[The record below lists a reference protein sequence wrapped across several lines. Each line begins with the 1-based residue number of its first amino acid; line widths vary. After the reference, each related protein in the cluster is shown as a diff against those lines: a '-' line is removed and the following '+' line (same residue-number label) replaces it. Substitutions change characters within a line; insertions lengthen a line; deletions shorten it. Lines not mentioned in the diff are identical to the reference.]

1 MVLGQG
7 GGYFKQDNFDAH
19 FYNGEAVLT
28 GKLAPAD
35 WKIPTENDWN
45 RLIEYIG
52 GSASTLKKAESWS
65 TDTYP
70 ATNESGFN
78 SQPRGLI
85 LENEKGKTVI
95 VNSNSSTA
103 YWVYDGTQ
111 KQLDKTIMLD
121 NKNNGV
127 EFKTKIKPEGKDY
140 YNAFSIRCIKE

>member
-52 GSASTLKKAESWS
+52 GSASTLKKQKAGALTLTRQQTKADS
-65 TDTYP
+65 TP
-70 ATNESGFN
+70 N
-78 SQPRGLI
+78 
-85 LENEKGKTVI
+85 
-95 VNSNSSTA
+95 
-103 YWVYDGTQ
+103 
-111 KQLDKTIMLD
+111 
-121 NKNNGV
+121 
-127 EFKTKIKPEGKDY
+127 PEG
-140 YNAFSIRCIKE
+140 